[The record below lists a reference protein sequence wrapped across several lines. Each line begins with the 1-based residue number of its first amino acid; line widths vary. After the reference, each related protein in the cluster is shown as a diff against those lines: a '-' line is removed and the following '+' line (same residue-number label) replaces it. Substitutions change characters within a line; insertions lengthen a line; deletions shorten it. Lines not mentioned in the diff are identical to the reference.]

1 MDSSCSFYD
10 MSPLGDSPDLHLE
23 SASRSAGFAFRRNA

>member
-10 MSPLGDSPDLHLE
+10 MSLLGDSPDLHLE
-23 SASRSAGFAFRRNA
+23 SARRSAGFAIRWDA

>member
-10 MSPLGDSPDLHLE
+10 MSLLGDSPDLQFE
-23 SASRSAGFAFRRNA
+23 SAMLSILNL

>member
-10 MSPLGDSPDLHLE
+10 MSPLGDSLDLQFE
-23 SASRSAGFAFRRNA
+23 SARLSILNL